1 MSDWDRR
8 SVLETGAALSVGS
21 GVASIAAGQDDSGES
36 AVESLPDPS
45 LEPNPDQDEDWA
57 SFAGDASHSRSVEA
71 DTEFDAD
78 ALEAAWSVGSAGPVA
93 VADDTVYTSTA
104 DGVAAFDAA
113 DGTLVWENATV
124 DASEPA
130 VVGETVYVTGDEVV
144 ALDTSDGSV
153 RWESEFDTD
162 APLGSPTVAYGA
174 VYVGVDGTLYALETD
189 DGSVRWRKESIS
201 APPDPEADEEA
212 EYEFIRDT
220 AAANGVV
227 YALSWGGAVA
237 FEPETGAEVW
247 LAPMPYL
254 GTAAKNTQVRATAST
269 VAVGNSQAEHVLVN
283 AQTGGEDILV
293 ASESAGWAL
302 DDEIYVTGT
311 DHQLEVGAYE
321 HEYYWQIENKSNA
334 GHAVIY
340 GDTVYVY
347 FSDTGPEGEGAQPYS
362 TDLVAVN
369 KYDGTEQWVLSNDDV
384 PVGHVRAISDGT
396 IYVDRSGEL
405 VALREGAGDE
415 GGGTEDG
422 DQGDGDSADGGD
434 GNEGT
439 DEGDDATEGSDGT
452 ADETESD
459 CSNESA
465 DADSDCGGDGNASD
479 AGDDSDGSDGDGGNG
494 TGGENASDSG
504 GLDGGSNGN
513 GNANDSAENGTP
525 NETDGSAEGD
535 TVPGFTTGAGIVS
548 GALGLEWVRRQAG
561 SNADDSTE

>member
-8 SVLETGAALSVGS
+8 SVLATGAALSVGS
-21 GVASIAAGQDDSGES
+21 GMASIAAGRDDSEES
-36 AVESLPDPS
+36 AAESLPDPS

-57 SFAGDASHSRSVEA
+57 SFAGDASHSRSVDA
-71 DTEFDAD
+71 GTEFDAD
-78 ALEAAWSVGSAGPVA
+78 ALAAAWSVGSTGPIA

-144 ALDTSDGSV
+144 ALDSSDGSV

-162 APLGSPTVAYGA
+162 ALLGSPTVAYGA
-174 VYVGVDGTLYALETD
+174 VYVGVDGTLYALEAD
-189 DGSVRWRKESIS
+189 DGSVRWRKESIT

-212 EYEFIRDT
+212 EYEFTSYT
-220 AAANGVV
+220 AVANGVV

-247 LAPMPYL
+247 LAPIPYL

-269 VAVGNSQAEHVLVN
+269 VAVGNSEAERVLVN
-283 AQTGGEDILV
+283 AQTGDDDILV
-293 ASESAGWAL
+293 ASESVDWAL

-321 HEYYWQIENKSNA
+321 HEYYWQVESNANA
-334 GHAVIY
+334 GHAAIY
-340 GDTVYVY
+340 GETVYVY
-347 FSDTGPEGEGAQPYS
+347 FTDAGSEGEDAPPYNAA
-362 TDLVAVN
+362 LVALN
-369 KYDGTEQWVLSNDDV
+369 KYDGTEQWILSNDDV
-384 PVGHVRAISDGT
+384 PVGRVRAISDGT

-405 VALREGAGDE
+405 IALREGAGDE
-415 GGGTEDG
+415 DGNGGGGEDGSDEGGSDEDGSDEDGSDEDGSNEGG
-422 DQGDGDSADGGD
+422 DQGDGDSADGGND
-434 GNEGT
+434 GNEGA

-452 ADETESD
+452 
-459 CSNESA
+459 
-465 DADSDCGGDGNASD
+465 G
-479 AGDDSDGSDGDGGNG
+479 GGNG
-494 TGGENASDSG
+494 SDNGGS
-504 GLDGGSNGN
+504 DGGSNGN
-513 GNANDSAENGTP
+513 GNDSAENGTS
-525 NETDGSAEGD
+525 NETDGSSGDD

-548 GALGLEWVRRQAG
+548 GALGLEWVRRQAD